1 MNFDD
6 KKFIECLNVIA
17 ATVDGQVVLAALKDM
32 CQWDKTF
39 LASDNP
45 TVSHFYAVKRGIYN
59 TIRQHIR
66 PEYLK
71 KIEFDYTRKVVEH
84 DRGSSSATSGT
95 TSSRVATKPK
105 RK

>member
-6 KKFIECLNVIA
+6 KKFIESLNAIA

-45 TVSHFYAVKRGIYN
+45 TVSHFYAVKRGVYN
-59 TIRQHIR
+59 GIRQHIR

-84 DRGSSSATSGT
+84 DRPTGNTASPAA
-95 TSSRVATKPK
+95 SRNK